1 MVEAQF
7 AYSDQMSES
16 FNPIKSKPNLPK
28 EVSNLVTVSQ
38 GDTVVSP
45 FSEFQMEGLSPRKM
59 AKVSEVLSSLDI
71 KVYSR
76 RKSRCSTS
84 M

>member
-7 AYSDQMSES
+7 AYSNQMSES

-59 AKVSEVLSSLDI
+59 AKV
-71 KVYSR
+71 
-76 RKSRCSTS
+76 
-84 M
+84 